1 MDDFWKYMQESE
13 AALSDFAA
21 RLTAIEKVITQLPGA
36 VMEQD
41 SSKLPVVTI
50 ETSPGAMEVPVNGN
64 D

>member
-1 MDDFWKYMQESE
+1 MDDLWKYMRDSE

-21 RLTAIEKVITQLPGA
+21 RLTAIEKAITQLPGA

-41 SSKLPVVTI
+41 ASKLPVVVF
-50 ETSPGAMEVPVNGN
+50 ETSPGTLEAPVNGN